1 MRQTGAVCRACGS
14 TNVVNKDVPYACKL
28 LLQELMTMGIAPRIR
43 LDNTERIPADSTV
56 AWRYRAFHKPR
67 RALALNLL
75 LLRRCLLLSAP
86 VSVVAE
92 QRLIDKP
99 EHGSAHADRAD
110 GPKER
115 LVVRR
120 RDVGLGRH

>member
-1 MRQTGAVCRACGS
+1 MLAQPATKNVQVRQTGAVCRACGS

-56 AWRYRAFHKPR
+56 AWRYRAFHKPPRAR

-75 LLRRCLLLSAP
+75 LLRLFRP

-99 EHGSAHADRAD
+99 
-110 GPKER
+110 
-115 LVVRR
+115 
-120 RDVGLGRH
+120 